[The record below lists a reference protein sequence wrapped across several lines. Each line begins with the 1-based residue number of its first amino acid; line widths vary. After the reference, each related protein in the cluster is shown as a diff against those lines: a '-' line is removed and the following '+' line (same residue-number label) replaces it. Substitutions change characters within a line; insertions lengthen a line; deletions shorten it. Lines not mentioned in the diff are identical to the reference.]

1 MNYWLLAAGIAA
13 LATFGI
19 HVFMGGPAIEG
30 PMLASALDP
39 ALKSVWS
46 VVWHM
51 VSAVLL
57 LSAIAF
63 SWAAARPAVSL
74 QIATFP
80 LAASVSFI
88 GIFLFYGVLR
98 HQSVTVMPQWI
109 LFLVISVLAGIGLTR
124 RNKVEDR
131 GQGPE
136 LHR

>member
-88 GIFLFYGVLR
+88 GFFYSMECSG
-98 HQSVTVMPQWI
+98 
-109 LFLVISVLAGIGLTR
+109 ISRSRSCPSGFYFWSYRCSPASA
-124 RNKVEDR
+124 
-131 GQGPE
+131 
-136 LHR
+136 